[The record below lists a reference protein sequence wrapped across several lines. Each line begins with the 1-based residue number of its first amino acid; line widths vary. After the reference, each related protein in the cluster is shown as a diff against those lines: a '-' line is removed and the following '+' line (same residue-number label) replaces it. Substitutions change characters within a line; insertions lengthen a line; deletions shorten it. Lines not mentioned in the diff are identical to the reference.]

1 MNHWQHRKASFCCAL
16 INVLCIWKRTN
27 FVHKMVNNEMK
38 CQWAVL
44 RGLTLQRAFNEH
56 QTNSRRWNCRTSI
69 FYAVVLKVG
78 MNNFTHWNPLFSA
91 NMCSSAGVAVKSRL
105 VHGLTDVHVPRIQP
119 INNHLW
125 LICGYYRLSQWRRVN
140 DVTSG
145 QIQKFSDAIKR
156 IRVDIVTSTHKT
168 ISMSFIA
175 MPPSNINDSE
185 WALDQ
190 SGTT

>member
-1 MNHWQHRKASFCCAL
+1 MSFAFEKEQTLYTKWLITRWSVNEQFCVGWHSSEHSMNT
-16 INVLCIWKRTN
+16 KRT
-27 FVHKMVNNEMK
+27 
-38 CQWAVL
+38 AVVEIAE
-44 RGLTLQRAFNEH
+44 RAF
-56 QTNSRRWNCRTSI
+56 